1 MQVSYFTTGGFVIHK
16 IPYGA
21 GKLSAWFGADG
32 ELKDIEKF
40 DVHGR
45 KTGQGILAAS
55 ERARIIGKRY
65 INKQ

>member
-32 ELKDIEKF
+32 ELKDIEKYY
-40 DVHGR
+40 
-45 KTGQGILAAS
+45 
-55 ERARIIGKRY
+55 EIISKGLLSQQY
-65 INKQ
+65 ED

>member
-1 MQVSYFTTGGFVIHK
+1 MQVSYFTTDGFEIHK

-21 GKLSAWFGADG
+21 GKLSALFGADG

-55 ERARIIGKRY
+55 EAARVIGKRY

>member
-1 MQVSYFTTGGFVIHK
+1 MQVAYFATGGFVLHK

-32 ELKDIEKF
+32 ELVDIAKF
-40 DVHGR
+40 DVNGR
-45 KTGQGILAAS
+45 KTGQGIVAAS
-55 ERARIIGKRY
+55 NAARAIGKRY